1 MTQQKFRWDWD
12 FLFMNRKNSF
22 YPWIRGLVRENP
34 CAEEDMGLFYAGTT
48 ISVKN
53 GEKAPFWDAPWLKG
67 AKPSDI
73 APPSS
78 IRPPIK
84 K

>member
-12 FLFMNRKNSF
+12 FLFM
-22 YPWIRGLVRENP
+22 LRENP

-48 ISVKN
+48 ILARN

-73 APPSS
+73 APLIYKTSN
-78 IRPPIK
+78 RK
-84 K
+84 KMKC